1 MNRQRQIEL
10 FSLSLH
16 RLAVARMRA
25 DSALVS
31 RAASTLERWRQE
43 SGPARSEPYFDRWH
57 ELLAKGVDAR
67 EAATCTDT
75 DAAAALRSV
84 SPLGGLV
91 TPAERKSLLD
101 AARSHEA

>member
-16 RLAVARMRA
+16 RLAISRM
-25 DSALVS
+25 
-31 RAASTLERWRQE
+31 RAASTLERWRQQA
-43 SGPARSEPYFDRWH
+43 GPTRSDPYFDRWR
-57 ELLAKGVDAR
+57 ELLAKGADAIA
-67 EAATCTDT
+67 AATCTDS

-91 TPAERKSLLD
+91 TPAERKRLLD